1 MTYEPIHFTADSGF
15 ASDEGP
21 VSCRIPGAPLLVLK
35 FGSSVLR
42 TAADLPRVVG
52 EIYRLRRAGK
62 RLIVVVSALAGE
74 TDTLFGLASEA
85 GGAGDA
91 DGVADLVS
99 LGEEKTAALLK
110 LACGRLGLDAR
121 VLRPEELGIRTTS
134 GGLDADPDRIDL
146 PSLSRLAAR
155 HDLLIMPG
163 FVGIDD
169 SGARALLGRGGSDFT
184 AIFIGGEIGA
194 ECVRLYKDV
203 DGVFDHDPAD
213 TVQAACKYDE
223 VSWADCLEVARPL
236 LQPRSMEYARARG
249 VRLEVEAIGSNAP
262 TRVGPVTRPPRLP
275 AEEPRLRV
283 AIAGF
288 GTVGQALLARL
299 RDEPRFEV
307 VSILARDPD
316 KPRGAQASG
325 LTTTSIDQFLAVEA
339 DILVE
344 VTSDTQVARSLCQWF
359 LADGRHTVTASKKLA
374 AGHFHDLLA
383 NSSGAQRLL
392 HAATVGG
399 GTPALETV
407 KLAREQGEIGEL
419 RAVLNGTVNFVLG
432 ELAAGAEFEE
442 AVENAR
448 RAGFAEAD
456 PSEDLSGRDVE
467 AKLRILAAES
477 FAPFDRLDL
486 QVEPLTEALAN
497 RIRASGERWLQFATL
512 VRKGR
517 SIGGGVRFL
526 PARLVPDLPPLPR
539 ERNFLEVRLED
550 GRFWIASGRGAGGVP
565 TAEAIIADLYDIARS
580 QAQLASP
587 APLAVTQNLRA
598 VA

>member
-1 MTYEPIHFTADSGF
+1 MTYEPIHFTAGTCF
-15 ASDEGP
+15 PSDDDP
-21 VSCRIPGAPLLVLK
+21 VYCRIPDAPLLVLK

-74 TDTLFGLASEA
+74 TDMLFGLASEA
-85 GGAGDA
+85 GGAGDEE
-91 DGVADLVS
+91 GVADVVS

-121 VLRPEELGIRTTS
+121 VLRPEELSIRTT
-134 GGLDADPDRIDL
+134 GGGVEADPASIDL
-146 PSLSRLAAR
+146 PALSRLSAR

-169 SGARALLGRGGSDFT
+169 DGARALLGRGGSDFT

-213 TVQAACKYDE
+213 GIVARKYDE

-236 LQPRSMEYARARG
+236 LQPKSMEYARDKG
-249 VRLEVEAIGSNAP
+249 VRLEVEAIGSSAP
-262 TRVGPVTRPPRLP
+262 TRVGPITRPPR
-275 AEEPRLRV
+275 PRDEDSCLRV

-288 GTVGQALLARL
+288 GTVGQALLTRL
-299 RDEPRFEV
+299 SDEPRFEI

-316 KPRGAQASG
+316 KLREPHTPA
-325 LTTTSIDQFLAVEA
+325 LLTTSIDRFLGVEA
-339 DILVE
+339 DILIE
-344 VTSDTQVARSLCQWF
+344 VTSDIAAARGLCHHF
-359 LADGRHTVTASKKLA
+359 LAQGRHVVTASKRLVA
-374 AGHFHDLLA
+374 RHFDELLA
-383 NSSGAQRLL
+383 VTTGDRRLL
-392 HAATVGG
+392 QSATVGG
-399 GTPALETV
+399 GTPALETA
-407 KLAREQGEIGEL
+407 KLARDKGEIGEL

-432 ELAAGAEFEE
+432 ELAAGADFDE
-442 AVENAR
+442 AVANAR
-448 RAGFAEAD
+448 HAGFAEAD
-456 PSEDLSGRDVE
+456 PSDDLSGRDVE
-467 AKLRILAAES
+467 AKLRILAARG

-486 QVEPLTEALAN
+486 QIEPLDDALAG
-497 RIRASGERWLQFATL
+497 RIRASGERWIQLATL
-512 VRKGR
+512 VREGR
-517 SIGGGVRFL
+517 SISGGVRFI
-526 PARLVPDLPPLPR
+526 PARLAPDLPPLSG
-539 ERNFLEVRLED
+539 ERNVLKVSIDD
-550 GRFWIASGRGAGGVP
+550 GRSWVASGRGAGGVP

-587 APLAVTQNLRA
+587 APVAVTQILRA